1 MPLSIFS
8 CSEEQQ
14 KWSGKTM
21 ESDLLLASC
30 SVRRET
36 TWIIEHLGN

>member
-14 KWSGKTM
+14 KWGGKTM
-21 ESDLLLASC
+21 ESDLLLAPF
-30 SVRRET
+30 E
-36 TWIIEHLGN
+36 EKPLGSLSN